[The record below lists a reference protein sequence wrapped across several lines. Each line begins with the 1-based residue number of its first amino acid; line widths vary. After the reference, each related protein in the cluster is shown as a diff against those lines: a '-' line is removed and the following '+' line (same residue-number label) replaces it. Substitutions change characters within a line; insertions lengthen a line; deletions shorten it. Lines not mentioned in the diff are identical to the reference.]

1 LGVQSLHDEISNAQP
16 SNDQPKATQTSGRPK
31 RRRRARSSALAGLVL
46 IGGAALAACSSSTAS
61 STSSTTASASLAAD
75 KHLPVVPLI
84 IYNGKNYL
92 PGTAEAFSKKTGIP
106 TEEVSDSTG
115 ILLAKIEAEKNHPQ
129 WGVFWSDG
137 AAAYAA
143 LDAQHML
150 VRGFE
155 PDTGA
160 LTSIGQKLVP
170 SDKSYIPTAITVAG
184 AIVYNPATVP
194 TPPTNFTQLTEPQWK
209 GAVGMNNPAISGPT
223 YTAVAGIM
231 NQVGGIQKGET
242 YFTKLAANGVH
253 VYTTNKVTLNA
264 LLQGQ
269 IKLAIVQNNAGIELA
284 EKYPQLKVAY
294 PADATVLP
302 SVIGIDA
309 KVSKSEIAEAER
321 FADFVYSQAG
331 QQVMQK
337 VNPYGG
343 WPILRGVQAAPLLPS
358 LSSLPLQFL
367 NTGYWGDS
375 ESAINQWFTAH
386 VVNG

>member
-1 LGVQSLHDEISNAQP
+1 
-16 SNDQPKATQTSGRPK
+16 
-31 RRRRARSSALAGLVL
+31 
-46 IGGAALAACSSSTAS
+46 
-61 STSSTTASASLAAD
+61 
-75 KHLPVVPLI
+75 VPLV

-115 ILLAKIEAEKNHPQ
+115 VLLAKIEAEKNHPQ

-155 PDTGA
+155 PDTGT
-160 LTSIGQKLVP
+160 LTSVGRKLVP
-170 SDKSYIPTAITVAG
+170 TDRSYIPTAITVAG
-184 AIVYNPATVP
+184 AIVYNPSVVP
-194 TPPTNFTQLTEPQWK
+194 DPPTSFTQLIEPQWK

-231 NQVGGIQKGET
+231 NQVGGVAKGEA
-242 YFTKLAANGVH
+242 FFSKLAANGVQ
-253 VYTTNKVTLNA
+253 VFTTNKVTLNA
-264 LLQGQ
+264 LLHGQ
-269 IKLAIVQNNAGIELA
+269 VKLAIVQNNAGIELA
-284 EKYPQLKVAY
+284 EKYPQLKVDY
-294 PADATVLP
+294 PKDATVLP

-309 KVSKSEIAEAER
+309 KVSKTEIAEAER
-321 FADFVYSQAG
+321 FADFVYSSAG
-331 QQVMQK
+331 QKVMQQ

-343 WPILRGVQAAPLLPS
+343 WPIMEGVQPAPLLPP
-358 LSSLPLQFL
+358 LSTLPLQFIG
-367 NTGYWGDS
+367 TRTWGDR
-375 ESAINQWFTAH
+375 EATINQWFTAH